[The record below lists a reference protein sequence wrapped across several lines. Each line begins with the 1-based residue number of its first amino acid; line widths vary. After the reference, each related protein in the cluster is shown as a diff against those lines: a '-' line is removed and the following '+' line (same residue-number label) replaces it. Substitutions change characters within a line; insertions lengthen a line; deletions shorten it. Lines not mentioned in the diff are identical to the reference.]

1 MIALSSFEAV
11 HPLNLAGSLFAFV
24 TLLWYKLSVSK
35 QAAPGTSARAF
46 YLPDKWRGR
55 VAGLL
60 KFSLCCMSTV
70 ALRLFIQ
77 ARTAAVKAGQ
87 LH

>member
-11 HPLNLAGSLFAFV
+11 HPLNLAGSLFAFA

-35 QAAPGTSARAF
+35 QASAGASGRAF
-46 YLPDKWRGR
+46 YLPDRWRGK

-60 KFSLCCMSTV
+60 KLTLCCVATF

-77 ARTAAVKAGQ
+77 ARTKQQGER
-87 LH
+87 